1 MNFPSPFHYVLHTVT
16 NISLKQKE
24 ETESHWQTNVYVFR
38 GPLTMDY
45 FCWTSYRS
53 TSQTAPRSP
62 LAWLSIVCQSLSF
75 LPSFLLVDRLSFWYL
90 YASLISLRLSLTNNP
105 SPLQSM
111 TFSPNNNNNNN
122 NNNHNQLTRVLY
134 STYFCQFVCLF
145 VISPRCNKSIT
156 VPSVHYFTKSAFRS
170 ITEFLECNCMTFFSA
185 GCALATYWPRSLYC
199 KLLSTAQRSGLRASA
214 PFNHHNN
221 LEFCNLWL
229 LTIFQLTTKL
239 SL

>member
-1 MNFPSPFHYVLHTVT
+1 MYCILSL
-16 NISLKQKE
+16 ISLKAE
-24 ETESHWQTNVYVFR
+24 RGNRISLTNKCLCFSRTTHIGLLLLNVLHEY
-38 GPLTMDY
+38 
-45 FCWTSYRS
+45 
-53 TSQTAPRSP
+53 
-62 LAWLSIVCQSLSF
+62 LADCNKIAISMALYSLSGPI
-75 LPSFLLVDRLSFWYL
+75 LPSFLLTGRQTVSFWYL